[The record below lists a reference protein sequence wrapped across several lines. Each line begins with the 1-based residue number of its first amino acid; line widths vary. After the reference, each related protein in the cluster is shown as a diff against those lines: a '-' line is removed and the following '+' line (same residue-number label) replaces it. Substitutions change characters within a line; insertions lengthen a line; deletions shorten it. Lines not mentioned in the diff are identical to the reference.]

1 MTKNDFDAIQITR
14 RIREDLYEQI
24 KNKTLAERIAF
35 YHEKAQAFHRQLGI
49 SIPISVTPGQEA
61 VRTNEPEAGS
71 QEPLP

>member
-35 YHEKAQAFHRQLGI
+35 YHQQAQAFHRQLGL
-49 SIPISVTPGQEA
+49 SVPISVTPGQEA
-61 VRTNEPEAGS
+61 VRTNESEVGS
-71 QEPLP
+71 QEPIQ